1 MGPQTRS
8 MSVMVAAN
16 KFKMPV
22 RELRRLIA
30 AGECSPGGAPDTVLV
45 RFDTQ
50 TKGFALL
57 RRAAPAAASAPAPA
71 PTAPPA
77 PPAPASRPNRK

>member
-30 AGECSPGGAPDTVLV
+30 AGECSAGATPDTVLV

-50 TKGFALL
+50 TKGFALQ
-57 RRAAPAAASAPAPA
+57 RRAAPAPAPA
-71 PTAPPA
+71 PTA
-77 PPAPASRPNRK
+77 APASPAPGPKRK